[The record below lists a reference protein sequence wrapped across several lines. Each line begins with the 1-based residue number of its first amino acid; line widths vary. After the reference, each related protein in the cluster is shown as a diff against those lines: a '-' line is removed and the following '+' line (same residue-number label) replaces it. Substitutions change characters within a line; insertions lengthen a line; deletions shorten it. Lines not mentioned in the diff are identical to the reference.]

1 MDEAVIP
8 TTMKPAFGAALLAL
22 LLTGAAHAQPLQDPT
37 KPPAAATP
45 VAAGPQAASS
55 GPQLQSILIGRA
67 AGGRHVA
74 VIDGE
79 TVRQGE
85 SFRGAKVVRIR
96 DNEVELV
103 RGGERQVLRLYAE
116 AEGGIKGDHAAT
128 VTVRR

>member
-22 LLTGAAHAQPLQDPT
+22 LVAGGAHAQPLQDPT

-45 VAAGPQAASS
+45 VAGGPLAASS

-67 AGGRHVA
+67 AGGRQVA

-85 SFRGAKVVRIR
+85 SFRGAKLVRIGE
-96 DNEVELV
+96 NEVELL
-103 RGGERQVLRLYAE
+103 RGRERQVLRLYAE

>member
-22 LLTGAAHAQPLQDPT
+22 LVAGGAHAQPLQDPT

-45 VAAGPQAASS
+45 VAGGPLAASS

-67 AGGRHVA
+67 AGGRQVA

-85 SFRGAKVVRIR
+85 SFRGAKVVRIGE
-96 DNEVELV
+96 NEVELL
-103 RGGERQVLRLYAE
+103 RGRERQVLRLYAE

>member
-8 TTMKPAFGAALLAL
+8 TTMKPALGAAFLAILLA
-22 LLTGAAHAQPLQDPT
+22 TGAHAQGLQDPT
-37 KPPAAATP
+37 RPPAAATP
-45 VAAGPQAASS
+45 VAAGPLAASS

-85 SFRGAKVVRIR
+85 SFRGAKVVRIGA
-96 DNEVELV
+96 NEVELV
-103 RGGERQVLRLYAE
+103 RGRERQVLHLFAE
-116 AEGGIKGDHAAT
+116 ATEGIKGDHAAT